1 MGTIDLPAR
10 SVGGA
15 VFFARTNNSELI
27 LLTIF
32 VHDMDR
38 KPLMGYLE

>member
-1 MGTIDLPAR
+1 VWTIDLPAR
-10 SVGGA
+10 SVGVP
-15 VFFARTNNSELI
+15 VFFARTHNSELI

-32 VHDMDR
+32 VHDMDG